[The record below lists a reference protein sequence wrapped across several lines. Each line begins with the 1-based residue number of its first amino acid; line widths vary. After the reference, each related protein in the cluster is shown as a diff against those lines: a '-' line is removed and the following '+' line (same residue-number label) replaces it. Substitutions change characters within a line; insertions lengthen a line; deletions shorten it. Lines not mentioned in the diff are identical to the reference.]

1 MKDFI
6 FTLPHVNAILNTT
19 SGLFLIAGFVFIR
32 RRQIAAHRKSMLAAF
47 SASTVFLISYV
58 LYHSLLAYYLGQGPT
73 KFTGEGF
80 IRPVYFVILLSH
92 TVLAIAVVPF
102 VLITLFRGL
111 KRQDEKHRRIARW
124 TFPLWLYVSIT
135 GVLVY
140 LFLYHFFPARS

>member
-32 RRQIAAHRKSMLAAF
+32 RRRVAAHRASMLAAF
-47 SASTVFLISYV
+47 IASIVFLVSYV

-73 KFTGEGF
+73 KFKGEGF

-92 TVLAIAVVPF
+92 TILAIVVVPF
-102 VLITLFRGL
+102 VLVTLRRGL
-111 KRQDEKHRRIARW
+111 RRQDEKHRRIARW
-124 TFPLWLYVSIT
+124 TLPLWLYVSVT
-135 GVLVY
+135 GVIVY
-140 LFLYHFFPARS
+140 LLLYQIYPSR